1 MNLSR
6 FCILK
11 PPLHCL
17 AQTGPVKSQRSQPHT
32 GQPPSVRSP
41 EGTSRRSDLVKISRF
56 CAKPPGAWQQRAAA
70 RSAEQ
75 CACVNGHGQLRAALL
90 LCHFT
95 SASIWLLTCLL
106 LCLLPNEREGGF
118 SAPTIP
124 TRMALPEFAADS
136 KAGQVEDTTEPTN
149 IRVSLV
155 HLGHRPMAEDI
166 QRKPSPGAPGTQT
179 SALPWLKEPHAD
191 PQGPAM
197 TWWVLT
203 KFWGITEHGKPRL
216 CPHPM
221 LHHPHLGAQLASWGV
236 SSSPG

>member
-1 MNLSR
+1 MCEWTRPAPRRAAPLPFHVSINLA
-6 FCILK
+6 INV
-11 PPLHCL
+11 
-17 AQTGPVKSQRSQPHT
+17 PVVPRSQMR
-32 GQPPSVRSP
+32 GKEDFLPPPFQHGWHFPNLLLIPR
-41 EGTSRRSDLVKISRF
+41 L
-56 CAKPPGAWQQRAAA
+56 A
-70 RSAEQ
+70 RS
-75 CACVNGHGQLRAALL
+75 
-90 LCHFT
+90 
-95 SASIWLLTCLL
+95 
-106 LCLLPNEREGGF
+106 
-118 SAPTIP
+118 
-124 TRMALPEFAADS
+124 
-136 KAGQVEDTTEPTN
+136 GQVEDTTEPTN

-203 KFWGITEHGKPRL
+203 KSRGITEHGKPRL
-216 CPHPM
+216 CPHPV